1 MSGLKGNK
9 MEKNENER
17 KRGVDMIPEIH
28 DKFIVMNWLREQKI
42 DYDENF
48 EKLTV
53 RHQTNIVA
61 LNGTIESFV
70 NKLKSEINE
79 IAKEYGNSY
88 LDENGNTVWV
98 ESKLEGV

>member
-1 MSGLKGNK
+1 MQ
-9 MEKNENER
+9 NER
-17 KRGVDMIPEIH
+17 KRGADMIPEIH
-28 DKFIVMNWLREQKI
+28 DKFIVMNWLREQKV

-48 EKLTV
+48 EKLPV

-79 IAKEYGNSY
+79 IAKEHGNSY
-88 LDENGNTVWV
+88 LDVYGDTVWV
-98 ESKLEGV
+98 KSEVKGE